1 MDAAPPPPPAAALV
15 SPGAAVR
22 RRFAYTDFEECDSV
36 EANGPGDAEEELA
49 CRDRISYK
57 EQIIKKV
64 DAIWNE
70 PDHPASTWKLA
81 CKPPSE
87 FKGQHCWKQQQHLGS
102 TPPCSSL
109 SSVAADKWDAG
120 GDHDYKE
127 AAAPNAGSDHDSK
140 KTAVPKSEETQDTQ
154 RLKQEQDAMR
164 PGPQSP
170 EVSADGIT
178 RTGLSIPSSLSF
190 L

>member
-1 MDAAPPPPPAAALV
+1 M
-15 SPGAAVR
+15 
-22 RRFAYTDFEECDSV
+22 
-36 EANGPGDAEEELA
+36 EANRPEDAEDKHVY
-49 CRDRISYK
+49 RDRISYK
-57 EQIIKKV
+57 EQIIKEV

-70 PDHPASTWKLA
+70 PDNPATTLKLA

-87 FKGQHCWKQQQHLGS
+87 FKRQHCWKQQHHLGS

-109 SSVAADKWDAG
+109 SSVAAENWDAG
-120 GDHDYKE
+120 GDNDYKE

-178 RTGLSIPSSLSF
+178 RTGLSMPSFLSF